1 MIKKEPVQTYST
13 LNPVLQKWSFSNWL
27 NQDSPPI
34 GTFQTKNC
42 LNIMNKEIRPSIR
55 SSLKDSALIKAFQAG
70 DSGVFD
76 ELVHRHK
83 DSVFN
88 LCYRFLGD
96 HQEANDSAQEIFIK
110 VYRSLKKFRFKSS
123 FSTWLY
129 RIAVNTCKNRIKS
142 LEYRFK
148 KRMKRLDNQEI
159 AIHGNPSD
167 DWVDESQSPMVAL
180 ERKEQSRIIQEAIN
194 SLPETKRTMI
204 LLRDIEGLTY
214 DEIADVTG
222 LNLGTVKSKLARA
235 RSDLRDK
242 LRDCE

>member
-1 MIKKEPVQTYST
+1 
-13 LNPVLQKWSFSNWL
+13 
-27 NQDSPPI
+27 
-34 GTFQTKNC
+34 
-42 LNIMNKEIRPSIR
+42 MNKEIRPPNR
-55 SSLKDSALIKAFQAG
+55 STLEDSALIQAFQAG
-70 DSGVFD
+70 DSDVFD
-76 ELVHRHK
+76 DLVLRHK

-129 RIAVNTCKNRIKS
+129 RIAVNTCKNRLKS
-142 LEYRFK
+142 LEYRLK
-148 KRMKRLDNQEI
+148 KRMKRLDSLEMT
-159 AIHGNPSD
+159 ARGNPSD
-167 DWVDESQSPMVAL
+167 EWVDKSPSPMAAL
-180 ERKEQSRIIQEAIN
+180 ENKERSHIIQEAIN
-194 SLPETKRTMI
+194 SLPETKKTMI

-235 RSDLRDK
+235 RSDLREK
-242 LRDCE
+242 LRGVI

>member
-1 MIKKEPVQTYST
+1 
-13 LNPVLQKWSFSNWL
+13 
-27 NQDSPPI
+27 
-34 GTFQTKNC
+34 
-42 LNIMNKEIRPSIR
+42 MNKEIKSSIR

-70 DSGVFD
+70 DPAVFD

-142 LEYRFK
+142 LEYRLK
-148 KRMKRLDNQEI
+148 KRTKRLDNHEM
-159 AIHGNPSD
+159 GTGSNLSD
-167 DWVDESQSPMVAL
+167 ELVDESQSPML
-180 ERKEQSRIIQEAIN
+180 ELEKKERSRIVQQAI
-194 SLPETKRTMI
+194 STLSETKRSVI

-235 RSDLRDK
+235 RADLRNR
-242 LRDCE
+242 LRGVI